1 MWIPLR
7 SNHLR
12 NRSCAVSDALWH
24 TICILETAWKVP
36 GNSQE
41 KSEFHETKS
50 SFFILSSIL
59 TPLRNHSWTLSDT
72 LWPCI
77 LYIPELR
84 FSIRSTHG
92 PSKSTKSK
100 KHAKHK
106 ARATFSR
113 MEHIF
118 KTLSPVNLGL
128 QNFPGPLA
136 HTIRTGT
143 YQSPPGTVLEQIW
156 PQEAEQ
162 SRFLSKY
169 FWKIRIAFSPRFAR
183 LLSYKVLL
191 FERRWI
197 SVSTSNV
204 EPAVNRQPGFR
215 REES

>member
-1 MWIPLR
+1 MCIPFR
-7 SNHLR
+7 PKHLR
-12 NRSCAVSDALWH
+12 NHSCGVSDALWH
-24 TICILETAWKVP
+24 TICILETADKVP

-41 KSEFHETKS
+41 FKISWNKS
-50 SFFILSSIL
+50 SFSICSSIL
-59 TPLRNHSWTLSDT
+59 TNLHNHSWALSDI
-72 LWPCI
+72 LWHRI
-77 LYIPELR
+77 YSHELR
-84 FSIRSTHG
+84 FSIRSIHG
-92 PSKSTKSK
+92 PSKSTKCK
-100 KHAKHK
+100 KYGNHRAS
-106 ARATFSR
+106 ATFSR

-118 KTLSPVNLGL
+118 KTLKSVILGL

-169 FWKIRIAFSPRFAR
+169 FWKIRLALLPRFAR

-197 SVSTSNV
+197 SVSTSHLHARGKPSTKV
-204 EPAVNRQPGFR
+204 YRARDT
-215 REES
+215 